1 MGGRIPDELIERIRT
16 HFDIVDIVQQY
27 VQLKKSGRNWF
38 GLCPFHSEKTPSFS
52 VAPDK
57 QIFHCFGCGAGG
69 DLIKFVMDIEQLTF
83 VEALRRLAEQAG
95 IEVPELSGPED
106 GEDSEFR
113 QMREALE
120 LAARLYHHLL
130 VHTEHGDPARRY
142 LAKRRIVPD
151 SVETFLLGYAPS
163 SSQFLLSFMKKR
175 GFSEEILE
183 KAGLIVAREGR
194 RKEYFDRFRDRLMF
208 PIHDGRGRVVGF
220 GGRIIGEGQ
229 PKYMNSP
236 ETPLFRKGNHLFNL
250 HRARSHMRSQN
261 QAVVFEGYMDVIA
274 AWQAGIYNGIATLGT
289 SLTDDHARVI
299 RRFAESVILCYDA
312 DTGGQSGTL
321 RGMEILAN
329 RDLTVKVAQM
339 PVGMDPDEYIRV
351 RGGEAFRT
359 QILGGA
365 LSLTSFKLE
374 SLKKNHDLKDEAG
387 RMRYLSEALDVIA
400 ALPLVIEQDHYC
412 RRLAEE
418 FHLSLD
424 AVKEELRRRKL
435 EKKRQGG
442 RDKVGA
448 VWNNGYREVG
458 NHMFGTRSVS
468 LVEKSEMFL
477 IAHMMRSRAVTEW
490 VKEHL
495 GAEFH
500 TELYAALAA
509 YLYAY
514 YEQGN
519 PEDPGRF
526 VSGLSDATLGS
537 AASRCAMLEV
547 PNDVP
552 VEALQDYVRHIRN
565 ASLVREIEEKK
576 KQMEQLARA
585 NEPVKAAQLSQEIAR
600 LQQQLRRTGG

>member
-1 MGGRIPDELIERIRT
+1 
-16 HFDIVDIVQQY
+16 
-27 VQLKKSGRNWF
+27 
-38 GLCPFHSEKTPSFS
+38 
-52 VAPDK
+52 
-57 QIFHCFGCGAGG
+57 
-69 DLIKFVMDIEQLTF
+69 
-83 VEALRRLAEQAG
+83 
-95 IEVPELSGPED
+95 
-106 GEDSEFR
+106 
-113 QMREALE
+113 
-120 LAARLYHHLL
+120 
-130 VHTEHGDPARRY
+130 
-142 LAKRRIVPD
+142 
-151 SVETFLLGYAPS
+151 
-163 SSQFLLSFMKKR
+163 
-175 GFSEEILE
+175 
-183 KAGLIVAREGR
+183 
-194 RKEYFDRFRDRLMF
+194 
-208 PIHDGRGRVVGF
+208 
-220 GGRIIGEGQ
+220 
-229 PKYMNSP
+229 MNSP